1 MAEIFVWHPLSPF
14 IYVTLSATHCFSLLT
29 PCSSS
34 AIPEGPKSFLVS
46 SRAVW
51 WRTTRSAPR
60 RSSSWSTP
68 SSETNPTRGKSAF
81 SSKTTSTVPRRRG
94 EKRVRMSL
102 CLSLF
107 CLISQKTWKP
117 SNLCSSEVLELRVIL
132 ISYADETEYEYSGSE
147 EEEED
152 PPEQEGEPRYGPLDT
167 ALKSVY
173 LKSLLYLN

>member
-94 EKRVRMSL
+94 ERRVRMSL
-102 CLSLF
+102 SVSFLF
-107 CLISQKTWKP
+107 NITE
-117 SNLCSSEVLELRVIL
+117 NLETFQICVLLKFLNSEWFLFLMQMRQSMSIVAVRRKKRIPQSRRESPGMVH
-132 ISYADETEYEYSGSE
+132 
-147 EEEED
+147 
-152 PPEQEGEPRYGPLDT
+152 
-167 ALKSVY
+167 
-173 LKSLLYLN
+173 